1 MNRHNQ
7 RENKQ
12 NKKTASVIC
21 PDINDNNRAEM
32 LRFEEDKRYKFSQ
45 GEYAGFY
52 LQGQI
57 QSLEVTGYASY
68 FKDIGL
74 AYPVRAGN
82 GETGWVHHSLLQK
95 FDDES
100 YAEVVKQWRHFKMHK
115 TSTGN

>member
-1 MNRHNQ
+1 MKRQNRKP
-7 RENKQ
+7 NKQ
-12 NKKTASVIC
+12 TASIIC
-21 PDINDNNRAEM
+21 PEINDQNRSEM
-32 LRFEEDKRYKFSQ
+32 LRFEESRRYKFSQ

-68 FKDIGL
+68 FEDIGL

-82 GETGWVHHSLLQK
+82 GETGWVHHSLLYK
-95 FDDES
+95 FDKDS

-115 TSTGN
+115 MKTGN